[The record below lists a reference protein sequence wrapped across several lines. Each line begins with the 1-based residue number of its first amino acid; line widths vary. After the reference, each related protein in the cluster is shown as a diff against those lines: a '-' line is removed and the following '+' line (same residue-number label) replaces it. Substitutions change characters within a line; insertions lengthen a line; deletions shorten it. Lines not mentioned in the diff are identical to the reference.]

1 MSDPANERRRF
12 DRIAT
17 DKPVTITVN
26 GNTRSGTVHD
36 VSLHGML
43 LSLDDDW
50 QAVAGMSVAA
60 RLHLD
65 GDSCCIDMR
74 GNVAHVHGSRL
85 GLLCTSMD
93 VESASRLKRMVELNL
108 ADPALL
114 ERNLTELIAV

>member
-1 MSDPANERRRF
+1 MTDSTIDRRRF

-17 DKPVTITVN
+17 DKPVVVTVDDN
-26 GNTRSGTVHD
+26 EYHGTVLD

-43 LSLDDDW
+43 LSLEGDW
-50 QAVAGMSVAA
+50 HPVAGMTVGAKL
-60 RLHLD
+60 RLD
-65 GDSCCIDMR
+65 DDQCCIDMR
-74 GNVAHVHGSRL
+74 GNVVHVKDGRL

-114 ERNLTELIAV
+114 ERNLTQLIAV